1 MSKEQEQLLQWID
14 ESDNIVFFGGA
25 GVSTESKIP
34 DFRSVDGLYKQNYDY
49 PPETILSHSF
59 YIRNPEEFY
68 RFYRDKMLFPDA
80 DPNAA
85 HIALANLEK
94 QGKLKAVITQN
105 IDGLHQKAGS
115 KEVLELHGSVLRNH
129 CTHCHKFYSLE
140 DILKHKVDF
149 PYSEARPILLFKEYL
164 QHGYYPFFQ
173 EKGYLLRLQSIIK
186 QTLENDIPTFANM
199 NIATALKLKRLLYII
214 AKSVPFK
221 PNFTK
226 LATLLDM
233 NRNTV
238 SDLMCYLEK
247 AGIINQLRAE
257 TEGVRLLGK
266 VDKVYLNNTNLAYA
280 LSDNTPDIGNVRET
294 FFFSTLRVVCPVTTS
309 EVADFTVGGYTFEVG
324 GKNKSQKQVHD
335 VENAYVVKDDIEY
348 GMRNVVP
355 LWAFGFLY

>member
-25 GVSTESKIP
+25 GVSTESKIL

-140 DILKHKVDF
+140 DILAMD
-149 PYSEARPILLFKEYL
+149 
-164 QHGYYPFFQ
+164 G
-173 EKGYLLRLQSIIK
+173 
-186 QTLENDIPTFANM
+186 
-199 NIATALKLKRLLYII
+199 
-214 AKSVPFK
+214 VPH
-221 PNFTK
+221 
-226 LATLLDM
+226 
-233 NRNTV
+233 
-238 SDLMCYLEK
+238 
-247 AGIINQLRAE
+247 
-257 TEGVRLLGK
+257 
-266 VDKVYLNNTNLAYA
+266 
-280 LSDNTPDIGNVRET
+280 LSLI
-294 FFFSTLRVVCPVTTS
+294 
-309 EVADFTVGGYTFEVG
+309 
-324 GKNKSQKQVHD
+324 H
-335 VENAYVVKDDIEY
+335 I
-348 GMRNVVP
+348 
-355 LWAFGFLY
+355 